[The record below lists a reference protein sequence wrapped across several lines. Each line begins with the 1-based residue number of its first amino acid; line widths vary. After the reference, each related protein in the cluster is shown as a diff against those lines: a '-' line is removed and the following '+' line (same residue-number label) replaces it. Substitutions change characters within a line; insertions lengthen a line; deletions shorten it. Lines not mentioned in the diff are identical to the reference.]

1 MQGQHT
7 DDRLFVWDLPLRIFH
22 WGLAIAVVAAV
33 ISVENDRMDVH
44 ERAGLTVLGLVL
56 FRIIWGFVG
65 GHHARFANFLSGPRR
80 TLA

>member
-44 ERAGLTVLGLVL
+44 ERAGLTVLGLVPVSYTHL
-56 FRIIWGFVG
+56 
-65 GHHARFANFLSGPRR
+65 
-80 TLA
+80 TLPTT